1 MRDARRIRER
11 TEDGPNTRLGVGA
24 LVALATVVISYNI
37 GLQVGMSRTAS
48 PESLGASK
56 AAPLAK
62 LDQAQQK
69 HDAMQFYTRLNQ
81 ESPKPVALA
90 DVSSESLKV
99 AEPDHGMVQESPAE
113 EEAPS
118 DVETPPESAQ
128 RAIARLGQKAVA
140 PEPETPPE
148 PEPSKPEIQAANF
161 TVQVSAFQTQ
171 EEADAYKAS
180 LNRKGYEPYVV
191 AAEIPGKGMWYRVR
205 VGRFEDKSSANEAKA
220 QLALVNIPS
229 FVVAAQ

>member
-11 TEDGPNTRLGVGA
+11 EEDGTNGRLGI
-24 LVALATVVISYNI
+24 LALATLGIVVISYNV
-37 GLQVGMSRTAS
+37 GLQVGMSRVAPGSEKTVTA
-48 PESLGASK
+48 

-62 LDQAQQK
+62 LDKAQQK

-81 ESPKPVALA
+81 EAPEDTSKSAPEAP
-90 DVSSESLKV
+90 KV
-99 AEPDHGMVQESPAE
+99 AETAEPAIEVDHEQNDKVPEVTTPPAE
-113 EEAPS
+113 
-118 DVETPPESAQ
+118 TAQ
-128 RAIARLGQKAVA
+128 GAIARLGKSSSSIDAV
-140 PEPETPPE
+140 
-148 PEPSKPEIQAANF
+148 SVDSQGNF

-171 EEADAYKAS
+171 EEADAYRAS
-180 LNRKGYEPYVV
+180 LGRKGYQPYVV

-220 QLALVNIPS
+220 KLASANIPS